1 LFSEEIRVWLMD
13 WCYSNWCFA

>member
-13 WCYSNWCFA
+13 WCYFHWCFA